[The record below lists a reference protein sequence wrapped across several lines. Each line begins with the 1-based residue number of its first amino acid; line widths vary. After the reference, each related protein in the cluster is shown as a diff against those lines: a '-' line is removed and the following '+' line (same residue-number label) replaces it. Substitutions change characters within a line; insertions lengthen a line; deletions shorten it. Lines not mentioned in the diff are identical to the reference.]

1 MKQNDV
7 IETKATEAKATETK
21 ATEAKAKRGRESK
34 TNEGVKIMENNGN
47 SRVADNSKEAEAKA
61 TEAKATE
68 TKAEIVGYHQCAIT
82 DRSKAVEL
90 HHKLTET
97 GKKLDYTKAIIVN
110 SIVKAS
116 DDEAEAKEFILT
128 NHLCDDKDR
137 LNKLIRIVDRFIT
150 VDAKTIDGLEKCT
163 VDVLKDKNGIK
174 FSLTQLEEMLSV
186 KTEDLVKLI
195 SEGKLKANMSCKGK
209 EDSIREVVTPFKPNA
224 HKNKSTKDKDKDKD
238 KDGAKA
244 SCKNDKER
252 IVLISKL
259 LAEIST
265 EQIVSDDMFDEIRER
280 IAVYE
285 EYAK

>member
-1 MKQNDV
+1 MKKDNV
-7 IETKATEAKATETK
+7 IETKATETK
-21 ATEAKAKRGRESK
+21 ATDTKGKRGRKSN
-34 TNEGVKIMENNGN
+34 TNEGVKTMENNGN
-47 SRVADNSKEAEAKA
+47 SRVADNSKE
-61 TEAKATE
+61 TETKATE
-68 TKAEIVGYHQCAIT
+68 TKAEIVGYHQCTIT
-82 DRSKAVEL
+82 DRNKAVEL
-90 HHKLTET
+90 HQKLTET

-150 VDAKTIDGLEKCT
+150 VDTKTIDGLEKCT

-174 FSLTQLEEMLSV
+174 FSLTQLEEMLSI
-186 KTEDLVKLI
+186 KSEDLIKLI
-195 SEGKLKANMSCKGK
+195 TDGKLKANMSCKGK
-209 EDSIREVVTPFKPNA
+209 EDSIREVVAPFKPNA
-224 HKNKSTKDKDKDKD
+224 HKNKDKDKDKD

-265 EQIVSDDMFDEIRER
+265 EQIVSDDMFEEIRER

>member
-1 MKQNDV
+1 MAKNKNV
-7 IETKATEAKATETK
+7 IETTIEDGKV
-21 ATEAKAKRGRESK
+21 K
-34 TNEGVKIMENNGN
+34 TTINEGVKTMENNGN
-47 SRVADNSKEAEAKA
+47 SRVADNSKETEAKA
-61 TEAKATE
+61 TEAKEKPTE
-68 TKAEIVGYHQCAIT
+68 AKAEIVGYHQCTIT

-110 SIVKAS
+110 SIVKSS
-116 DDEAEAKEFILT
+116 DDEAEAKEYILL

-150 VDAKTIDGLEKCT
+150 VDTKTIDGLEKCT

-174 FSLTQLEEMLSV
+174 FSLTQLEEMLSI

-195 SEGKLKANMSCKGK
+195 ADGKLKANMSCKGK
-209 EDSIREVVTPFKPNA
+209 EDSIREVVAPFKPNA

-238 KDGAKA
+238 KDGAKS

-265 EQIVSDDMFDEIRER
+265 EQIVSDDMFDVIRER

>member
-1 MKQNDV
+1 MAKRKNV
-7 IETKATEAKATETK
+7 IDTEAKV
-21 ATEAKAKRGRESK
+21 
-34 TNEGVKIMENNGN
+34 NEGVKTMNENVNAQSTEN
-47 SRVADNSKEAEAKA
+47 VNAQS
-61 TEAKATE
+61 TEAK
-68 TKAEIVGYHQCAIT
+68 KAEIVGYHQCAIT
-82 DRSKAVEL
+82 DRNKAVEL
-90 HHKLTET
+90 HQKLTET

-116 DDEAEAKEFILT
+116 DDETEAKEFILT

-150 VDAKTIDGLEKCT
+150 VDTKSIDGLEKCT

-174 FSLTQLEEMLSV
+174 FSLTQLEEMLSI
-186 KTEDLVKLI
+186 KTEDLVTLI
-195 SEGKLKANMSCKGK
+195 AEGKLKANMSCKGK
-209 EDSIREVVTPFKPNA
+209 DDSIREVVAPFKPNA
-224 HKNKSTKDKDKDKD
+224 HKNKGTKDKNN
-238 KDGAKA
+238 DGAKA

-265 EQIVSDDMFDEIRER
+265 EQIVSDDLFDEIRER

>member
-1 MKQNDV
+1 MARGKKTDIIIDV
-7 IETKATEAKATETK
+7 KAMTKETETK
-21 ATEAKAKRGRESK
+21 VKRGRK
-34 TNEGVKIMENNGN
+34 PKNDGGVKTMENNGN
-47 SRVADNSKEAEAKA
+47 SRVADNSKETEAKA
-61 TEAKATE
+61 TEAV
-68 TKAEIVGYHQCAIT
+68 KAEAVKAEVALYHQCVIT

-116 DDEAEAKEFILT
+116 DDEAEAKEYILT

-137 LNKLIRIVDRFIT
+137 LNKLIRIVDRFIS
-150 VDAKTIDGLEKCT
+150 VDTKTIDGLEKCS

-174 FSLTQLEEMLSV
+174 FSLTQLEEMLSI
-186 KTEDLVKLI
+186 KTEDLVTLI
-195 SEGKLKANMSCKGK
+195 EEGKLKANMSCKGK
-209 EDSIREVVTPFKPNA
+209 ENSIREVVAPFKPNA
-224 HKNKSTKDKDKDKD
+224 HKNKGTSDKDKD
-238 KDGAKA
+238 KDGVKA

-259 LAEIST
+259 LAEITT
-265 EQIVSDDMFDEIRER
+265 EQIVSDDMFEDIRER
-280 IAVYE
+280 VAVYE

>member
-1 MKQNDV
+1 MSKKTDIIIDV
-7 IETKATEAKATETK
+7 KAMTATEAKETD
-21 ATEAKAKRGRESK
+21 AKAKRGRK
-34 TNEGVKIMENNGN
+34 AKNTEGVKTMENNGN
-47 SRVADNSKEAEAKA
+47 SRVADNSKETEAKA

-68 TKAEIVGYHQCAIT
+68 TKAEIVGYHQCTIT

-116 DDEAEAKEFILT
+116 DDEAEAKEYILN

-150 VDAKTIDGLEKCT
+150 VDTKTIDGLEKCS

-174 FSLTQLEEMLSV
+174 FSLTQLEEMLSI

-195 SEGKLKANMSCKGK
+195 TDGKLKANMPCKGK
-209 EDSIREVVTPFKPNA
+209 EDSIREVVAPFKPNA
-224 HKNKSTKDKDKDKD
+224 HKNKSTKDKNED

-259 LAEIST
+259 LAEITT
-265 EQIVSDDMFDEIRER
+265 EQIVSDDFFEEIRER

>member
-1 MKQNDV
+1 MARGKKTDIVVDV
-7 IETKATEAKATETK
+7 KAMTTEAKATE
-21 ATEAKAKRGRESK
+21 AEAVK
-34 TNEGVKIMENNGN
+34 TVNNDEGVKTMENNGN
-47 SRVADNSKEAEAKA
+47 SRVADNSTEAKA

-68 TKAEIVGYHQCAIT
+68 AKAEIVGYHQCVIT

-116 DDEAEAKEFILT
+116 DDEAEAKEYILT

-150 VDAKTIDGLEKCT
+150 VDTKTIDGLEKCT

-174 FSLTQLEEMLSV
+174 FSLTQLEEMLSI
-186 KTEDLVKLI
+186 KTEDLVTLI
-195 SEGKLKANMSCKGK
+195 EEGKLKANMSCKGK
-209 EDSIREVVTPFKPNA
+209 ENSIREVVAPFKPNA
-224 HKNKSTKDKDKDKD
+224 HKNKGTSDKDKD

-259 LAEIST
+259 LAEITT
-265 EQIVSDDMFDEIRER
+265 EQIISDDLFEDIRER
-280 IAVYE
+280 IAIYE

>member
-1 MKQNDV
+1 MSKKTV
-7 IETKATEAKATETK
+7 IETTITEGIVKTKKGRKNTMNENVNNQTTEAT
-21 ATEAKAKRGRESK
+21 TEA
-34 TNEGVKIMENNGN
+34 T
-47 SRVADNSKEAEAKA
+47 
-61 TEAKATE
+61 TEE
-68 TKAEIVGYHQCAIT
+68 KAEILGYHQCTIT
-82 DRSKAVEL
+82 DRNKAVEL

-116 DDEAEAKEFILT
+116 DDETEAKEYILT

-150 VDAKTIDGLEKCT
+150 VDTKTIDGLEKCS

-174 FSLTQLEEMLSV
+174 FSLTQLEEMLSI

-195 SEGKLKANMSCKGK
+195 AEGKLKANMSCKGK
-209 EDSIREVVTPFKPNA
+209 EGSIREVVAPFKPNA

-238 KDGAKA
+238 EIKS

-252 IVLISKL
+252 LVLISKL

-265 EQIVSDDMFDEIRER
+265 EQIVSDNMFDHIRER
-280 IAVYE
+280 IAIYE
-285 EYAK
+285 EYAR

>member
-1 MKQNDV
+1 MARGKKTDIVVDV
-7 IETKATEAKATETK
+7 KAMTEETKATETIKN
-21 ATEAKAKRGRESK
+21 
-34 TNEGVKIMENNGN
+34 NEGVKVMENNGN
-47 SRVADNSKEAEAKA
+47 SRVADNS
-61 TEAKATE
+61 TETKATE
-68 TKAEIVGYHQCAIT
+68 TKTEIVGYHQCVIT
-82 DRSKAVEL
+82 DRNKAVEL

-116 DDEAEAKEFILT
+116 EDESEAKEYILT

-150 VDAKTIDGLEKCT
+150 VDTKTIDGLEKCT

-174 FSLTQLEEMLSV
+174 FSLTQLEEMLSI
-186 KTEDLVKLI
+186 KTEDLVTLI
-195 SEGKLKANMSCKGK
+195 EEGKLKANMNCKGK
-209 EDSIREVVTPFKPNA
+209 ENSIREVVAPFKPNA
-224 HKNKSTKDKDKDKD
+224 HKNKGTSDKDKD

-259 LAEIST
+259 LAEITT
-265 EQIVSDDMFDEIRER
+265 EQIVSDDMFEDIRVR

>member
-1 MKQNDV
+1 MENNGNSRVTDNSK
-7 IETKATEAKATETK
+7 ETETK
-21 ATEAKAKRGRESK
+21 ATETKSTKTSK
-34 TNEGVKIMENNGN
+34 IANKEGVKVMENNGN
-47 SRVADNSKEAEAKA
+47 SRVADNSKE
-61 TEAKATE
+61 TETKATE
-68 TKAEIVGYHQCAIT
+68 TKSTDVKAEVVAYHQCVIT
-82 DRSKAVEL
+82 DRNKAVEL

-110 SIVKAS
+110 SIVKSS
-116 DDEAEAKEFILT
+116 DDEAEAKEYILK

-150 VDAKTIDGLEKCT
+150 VDTKTIDGLEKCA

-195 SEGKLKANMSCKGK
+195 ADGKLKANMSCKGK
-209 EDSIREVVTPFKPNA
+209 EDSIREVVAPFKPNA
-224 HKNKSTKDKDKDKD
+224 HKNKGTKDKDKN

-259 LAEIST
+259 LAEITT

-280 IAVYE
+280 ITVYE